1 MQLTTKSP
9 PWGEKNQPVICF
21 PDSQKQLQFIKQWK
35 EFLQNSSNLYTV
47 YDDEAITVPDTSWTS
62 SVKYSQSSAAFT

>member
-9 PWGEKNQPVICF
+9 PWGGKNQPVIYF

-35 EFLQNSSNLYTV
+35 EFLQNSSNLYTTHDNEV
-47 YDDEAITVPDTSWTS
+47 ITQPVT
-62 SVKYSQSSAAFT
+62 Y